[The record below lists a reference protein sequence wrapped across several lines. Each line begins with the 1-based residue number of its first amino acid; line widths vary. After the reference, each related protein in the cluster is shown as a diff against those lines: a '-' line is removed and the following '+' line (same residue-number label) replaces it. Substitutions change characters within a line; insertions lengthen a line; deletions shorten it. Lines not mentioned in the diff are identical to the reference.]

1 MARQSKKVR
10 KQTTDYLTVVGASNA
25 SVSNLRQGCRTE
37 KTDDAVYFISPFG
50 GPVTASGVAQW
61 KKRKPEMSQRKPYT
75 TLREDVLKRYPS
87 GRTPGGVSVDDIVQL
102 KLQNTFDTHL
112 DIAREMAGVM
122 RGDMAGYDADP
133 SKFTQSLGC
142 WSGFHAQQMIKSVKR
157 MRGTAKGTYVYLS
170 GWMVAGLRNRW
181 GHLPDQSMHE
191 KTAVADLIAEIYTS
205 LRQADEVAIN
215 DLFKDLKAARN
226 SGDTKAE
233 QDAIAAI
240 DSFES
245 HVVPIIADIDA
256 GFGNEHATYLLAKEL
271 IKAGACCLQIEN
283 QVSDAKQCGH
293 QDGKVTVPREDFIEK
308 LRACRLAFEELGV
321 DEGVIVA
328 RTDSLGAGLTQKVP
342 VSNAPGDLA
351 SEYIKWLKVEP
362 ITDANPISDGELAL
376 YQNGEF
382 VRPVRLPNGLFP
394 FKEGTGRARV
404 VEDCIAS
411 LNEGGADLLWIETD
425 TPNVDEIASMV
436 SEIRKAVPNAK
447 LTYNNSPSFNWTLN
461 LRKQVREQW
470 IAEGKITEGDY
481 PGGNELMK
489 PDFDATEL
497 GHEADDRL
505 RAFQTD
511 ISARAGVF
519 HNLITLPTFHL
530 TAKSVDELSRGYFGE
545 DKMLAYVSTVQRE
558 EIRRGVSAVKH
569 QHEVGSDLGDSFK
582 EMVGGDRALKAGG
595 SANTMN
601 QFAAE

>member
-1 MARQSKKVR
+1 MSNR
-10 KQTTDYLTVVGASNA
+10 KTYAE
-25 SVSNLRQGCRTE
+25 LRAE
-37 KTDDAVYFISPFG
+37 
-50 GPVTASGVAQW
+50 TAA
-61 KKRKPEMSQRKPYT
+61 
-75 TLREDVLKRYPS
+75 RYPS
-87 GRTPGGVSVDDIVQL
+87 GQTVGGVTVDDIVQL
-102 KLQNTFDTHL
+102 KLQNSYDTHL
-112 DIAREMAGVM
+112 DIARDMAKVM
-122 RGDMAGYDADP
+122 RADMAAYDADS

-191 KTAVADLIAEIYTS
+191 KTAVADLINEIYVS

-215 DLFKDLKAARN
+215 DLFKALKDARN
-226 SGDTKAE
+226 KGDDVAEKKAIE
-233 QDAIAAI
+233 AI

-271 IKAGACCLQIEN
+271 IKAGACALQIEN

-308 LRACRLAFEELGV
+308 LRACRLAFEEMGV

-342 VSNAPGDLA
+342 VSQKPGDLA
-351 SEYIKWLKVEP
+351 SEYNKWLKTEA
-362 ITDANPISDGELAL
+362 ITEANPMREGELAI
-376 YQNGEF
+376 YQNGQF
-382 VRPVRLPNGLFP
+382 MRPARMANGLFP
-394 FKEGTGRARV
+394 FVEGSGKQRV
-404 VEDCIAS
+404 IEDCVACLS
-411 LNEGGADLLWIETD
+411 QGGADLLWIETD

-436 SEIRKAVPNAK
+436 NEIRKEVPNAK

-461 LRKQVREQW
+461 LRKQVRAQW
-470 IAEGKITEGDY
+470 LAEGRIAEADY
-481 PGGNELMK
+481 PDSNDLMK
-489 PDFDATEL
+489 VDFDTTEL
-497 GHEADDRL
+497 GLEADARL
-505 RAFQTD
+505 QRFQTD

-530 TAKSVDELSRGYFGE
+530 TAKSMDELSRGYFGE
-545 DKMLAYVSTVQRE
+545 QKMLAYVSTVQRE
-558 EIRRGVSAVKH
+558 EIRRGISAVKH
-569 QHEVGSDLGDSFK
+569 QHEVGSDLGDTFK
-582 EMVGGDRALKAGG
+582 EMVAGERALKAGG
-595 SANTMN
+595 HANTMN

>member
-1 MARQSKKVR
+1 MTKR
-10 KQTTDYLTVVGASNA
+10 KTYAE
-25 SVSNLRQGCRTE
+25 LRQE
-37 KTDDAVYFISPFG
+37 
-50 GPVTASGVAQW
+50 
-61 KKRKPEMSQRKPYT
+61 
-75 TLREDVLKRYPS
+75 VLNRYPS
-87 GRTPGGVSVDDIVQL
+87 GQTPGGVSVDDIVQL
-102 KLQNTFDTHL
+102 KLQNTYDTHL

-122 RGDMAGYDADP
+122 RRDMAEYDADP

-142 WSGFHAQQMIKSVKR
+142 WTGFHAQQKVKAVKR
-157 MRGTAKGTYVYLS
+157 LRGTTKGTYIYLS

-191 KTAVADLIAEIYTS
+191 KTAVADLIQEIYVS
-205 LRQADEVAIN
+205 LRQADEVALN
-215 DLFKDLKAARN
+215 DLFRELKSAG
-226 SGDTKAE
+226 SEAE
-233 QDAIAAI
+233 RAGIIAKI
-240 DSFES
+240 DNFES

-271 IKAGACCLQIEN
+271 IKAGASALQIEN

-342 VSNAPGDLA
+342 VSQQPGDHA
-351 SEYIKWLKVEP
+351 AEYIKWLKTEP
-362 ITDANPISDGELAL
+362 ITDASPMREGELAL
-376 YQNGEF
+376 FQNGEF

-404 VEDCIAS
+404 IEDCVAS
-411 LNEGGADLLWIETD
+411 LRDGGADLLWIETD
-425 TPNVDEIASMV
+425 TPNVDEIAGMV
-436 SEIRKAVPNAK
+436 ADIRKEVPDAK

-461 LRKQVREQW
+461 LRKQVRDQW
-470 IAEGKITEGDY
+470 IAEGRIAAGDY
-481 PGGNELMK
+481 PEGNELMK
-489 PDFDATEL
+489 SDYDATDL
-497 GHEADDRL
+497 GREADDRL
-505 RAFQTD
+505 RRFQTD

-530 TAKSVDELSRGYFGE
+530 TAKSVDELSRGYFGD
-545 DKMLAYVSTVQRE
+545 DKMLAYVKTVQRE
-558 EIRRGVSAVKH
+558 EIRRGISAVKH
-569 QHEVGSDLGDSFK
+569 QHEVGSDLGDTFK
-582 EMVGGDRALKAGG
+582 EMVGGERALKAGG
-595 SANTMN
+595 HANTMN